1 MNRTGRLALVPAM
14 VLLYCGATF
23 GQVITDASKKAP
35 NPDNAAIQA
44 YVDAAVKNLASDD
57 ADKQATGRDN
67 LAKGVE
73 VADPTA
79 QASPQYLD
87 AYAAAVSKA
96 LMPLTQHEDMR
107 VRLNAAIANARV
119 AERAGNDR
127 LADVT
132 IRFINDKT
140 EAVALWG
147 VKAARAMLPTALG
160 KGGNNPV
167 VAALVAAAQK
177 FMFGPIVAEVYDALG
192 LNVLNPQSR
201 PQPNAIKAAVPQM
214 LKVFRLRV
222 GSYGAS
228 VPPDPAIDNVASEF
242 LSFGPVWQ
250 QMNPAQRVEALQTM
264 ADLISFAGQYAQL
277 MEGDE
282 RQALLPVFKRTGA
295 ALQVIGDSTKNA
307 PVSNA
312 AREVQR
318 VSTGMDGTEIV
329 ERTAAVTDAL
339 RQAFPGVK
347 PSPKLQLGGAPEADA
362 EGAAPKSPP
371 PANGKA
377 PPTPPA
383 GGAAGGGAGR
393 GGQSKSA
400 GPSPDVDAAQ
410 QAGDSSQP
418 ADASKAPAPERPV
431 PPSR

>member
-1 MNRTGRLALVPAM
+1 MNRTGRLALIPAM
-14 VLLYCGATF
+14 VLLCSGATF
-23 GQVITDASKKAP
+23 GQLTDASKKAP

-44 YVDAAVKNLASDD
+44 YVDAAVKNITSDD
-57 ADKQATGRDN
+57 PDKQATGRDN
-67 LAKGVE
+67 LAKGAE
-73 VADPTA
+73 LNDQTA

-87 AYAAAVSKA
+87 AYGGAVAKA
-96 LMPLTQHEDMR
+96 LLPLTKHEDMR

-119 AERAGNDR
+119 AERAGNAR

-132 IRFINDKT
+132 VRFINDKT

-147 VKAARAMLPTALG
+147 VKAARAMLPTALA
-160 KGGNNPV
+160 KGGNHPV
-167 VAALVAAAQK
+167 VAALVQAAQK

-192 LNVLNPQSR
+192 LNVLDPRSR
-201 PQPNAIKAAVPQM
+201 PQPNALKAAVPQM
-214 LKVFRLRV
+214 LRVFKLRV
-222 GSYGAS
+222 GSYGAA

-250 QMNPAQRVEALQTM
+250 QMNPAQRVESLQTM

-295 ALQVIGDSTKNA
+295 AIQVIGDSTKNP

-312 AREVQR
+312 AKEVQR

-329 ERTAAVTDAL
+329 ERTTAVTDAL

-347 PSPKLQLGGAPEADA
+347 PSPKLQLGDAPEADA
-362 EGAAPKSPP
+362 EGAAPKPPP

-418 ADASKAPAPERPV
+418 ADAADAPAPQRPA